1 MKKQMIA
8 LLAGAL
14 LMISAGSA
22 LASFDDLNLIR
33 VVYGTTNEVGTDL
46 GSIST
51 LLPGN
56 AAPGSAITLST
67 GASNFVSMGA
77 GATGAGSKDYVAY
90 YAVDPFG
97 TGAAYFS
104 ATNTGIGS
112 TLTVDTTNLPLAA
125 QNLSAS
131 GLTSAWYAGLVKTT
145 DASGATSVVGL
156 KSNGN
161 SYAYNFNAGANYSGI
176 SNLSGGISAL
186 ADAPLTAAATQGLFY
201 WDGTSSTATEIATI
215 TTNLI
220 GSTTINPNAT
230 PTPVPAAAYLFG
242 SGLMGLFGLRRK
254 NQK

>member
-33 VVYGTTNEVGTDL
+33 VAYGTTNEVGTDL

-77 GATGAGSKDYVAY
+77 GATGAGSSVWVSY

-97 TGAAYFS
+97 TGVAYFS
-104 ATNTGIGS
+104 ATNTGVGS
-112 TLTVDTTNLPLAA
+112 TLAVNPGNLAPAT
-125 QNLSAS
+125 QFLSTA
-131 GLTSAWYAGLVKTT
+131 GLTSAWYQGLAATT
-145 DASGATSVVGL
+145 DASGATSVSGL
-156 KSNGN
+156 KANTN
-161 SYAYNFNAGANYSGI
+161 SYVSNFQYGGVSGT
-176 SNLSGGISAL
+176 SNLQGGISAL
-186 ADAPLTAAATQGLFY
+186 ADAPLTSAATQGLFY

-215 TTNLI
+215 TTNLT